1 MRSVPIS
8 SLCPTE
14 LPSLPPLTFAQAA
27 PAPEMPSPRKGA
39 FPGKVS
45 SDNREPF
52 PAFSVAAM
60 PFLQPKSHTSPSQPL
75 LPGPAPSRPRFL
87 DGPLCPEPCLS
98 GCWSPTQGSKGVPQV
113 LLVDEAIPVLV
124 HDGEGLA
131 ETRALKSHP
140 PTHPSPASLPGSHP
154 SPPESVGLH
163 TAARSPSVQSLG
175 LPGCPAQQDTSM
187 AVTTDQR

>member
-75 LPGPAPSRPRFL
+75 LPGPAPSHPRFL

-154 SPPESVGLH
+154 SPQSLLACTLLPGH
-163 TAARSPSVQSLG
+163 PQCSPSGYQAAPLSKT
-175 LPGCPAQQDTSM
+175 PAWP
-187 AVTTDQR
+187 